1 MTLSTKKNINI
12 VTSAILRQNGELN
25 YERLYHKY
33 SDRSPELRL
42 IRHLAL
48 YITMAV
54 SLWQLCAYSEQN
66 SPYFIPKNTKEI
78 PSAITIFQYDPFV
91 STQISSASDQIH
103 TKPFKI
109 SYWFSFKR
117 IAVSNEILSP

>member
-12 VTSAILRQNGELN
+12 VTSAILRQKDELN

-48 YITMAV
+48 YIIMAV

-66 SPYFIPKNTKEI
+66 SPYFI
-78 PSAITIFQYDPFV
+78 Q
-91 STQISSASDQIH
+91 
-103 TKPFKI
+103 KI
-109 SYWFSFKR
+109 QKKYP
-117 IAVSNEILSP
+117 VQ